1 MPGFFSFHCILWV
14 FSSFFFAYV
23 FLCVLLIHR
32 TFFLFARWAWIYM
45 ALEWEVNED
54 LCIFSVFLNSY
65 HSQPQKEQIDIEKK
79 KNTKNIDT
87 GINVEKI
94 HIVYE

>member
-1 MPGFFSFHCILWV
+1 M
-14 FSSFFFAYV
+14 
-23 FLCVLLIHR
+23 
-32 TFFLFARWAWIYM
+32 
-45 ALEWEVNED
+45 NED